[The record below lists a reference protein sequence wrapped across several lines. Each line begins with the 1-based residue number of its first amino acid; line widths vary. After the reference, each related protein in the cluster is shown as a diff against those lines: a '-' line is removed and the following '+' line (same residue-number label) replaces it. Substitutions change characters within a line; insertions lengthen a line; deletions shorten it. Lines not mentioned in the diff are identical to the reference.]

1 MKHLLLLTALIAGTA
16 PLCAQSTVIHQFKFS
31 VAEELRT
38 SQKVEDKSRNV
49 LNGFSTTVALS
60 PEQVDS
66 IRTWAVRFAST
77 ELGEPVRI
85 CETRNMVYPY
95 PGSFE
100 AGLLGGLPLNTF
112 KMALKFCEAATKFVE
127 FNCEITGGGTTTV
140 GEWSSVKPRIHLR
153 MQVFDQEKNSQKDI
167 EVTLKDFP
175 RLHGRVSQRGSVETK
190 RSQALSAEELVAM
203 FQEALEALVAR

>member
-1 MKHLLLLTALIAGTA
+1 MRHLLGIMGAASLAAMSPSVNAAQAYTPDIGTF
-16 PLCAQSTVIHQFKFS
+16 TGK
-31 VAEELRT
+31 
-38 SQKVEDKSRNV
+38 D
-49 LNGFSTTVALS
+49 
-60 PEQVDS
+60 DS
-66 IRTWAVRFAST
+66 IV
-77 ELGEPVRI
+77 
-85 CETRNMVYPY
+85 
-95 PGSFE
+95 
-100 AGLLGGLPLNTF
+100 LPPDDRL
-112 KMALKFCEAATKFVE
+112 
-127 FNCEITGGGTTTV
+127 EITGGGTTTV